1 MFSFF
6 AYIWTFLFDCS
17 KEILCRS
24 VVIQIDG
31 DLRNHTSQSRQIQI
45 SILKLRFFCKKKEKI
60 IVPCISHRCIIVLF
74 DEFQEHWHQFA
85 SRLWIEDLLHK
96 QFVAVQLLAVE
107 FRQRNALF
115 VGVDDHVE
123 RVVGVETT
131 LNDRQ
136 LRQRFRRQKRNQF
149 MRTSSFRKSWNLKK
163 KECSLCITLYI

>member
-74 DEFQEHWHQFA
+74 DEFQEH
-85 SRLWIEDLLHK
+85 
-96 QFVAVQLLAVE
+96 
-107 FRQRNALF
+107 
-115 VGVDDHVE
+115 
-123 RVVGVETT
+123 
-131 LNDRQ
+131 
-136 LRQRFRRQKRNQF
+136 
-149 MRTSSFRKSWNLKK
+149 
-163 KECSLCITLYI
+163 